1 MIVQCV
7 RCNTEFSSS
16 HSSTHICPNCHF
28 VFTEHDSQNSETELQ
43 QKALMNIVHSTA
55 SSSPGDHRLH
65 EESAVKCAFHPDV
78 DALAYC
84 KSCGRPLCYACANE
98 EQDGVFCDGCRKITR
113 PPPAPVLP
121 VKELAV
127 ADEAGEEKRETV
139 SQAMS
144 RGPYVA
150 WEYRQQ
156 LGGLNAFLRTFRQS
170 LFSPLR
176 FFQKVPIVADYQSPL
191 LYGVYWTVIGIAG
204 GMFWRLAFWGYPILR
219 ALFWGEQVSLPL
231 EQTQHALVAVFLFL
245 ISPLLGLIILLGA
258 CLLYH
263 LFVKLATSRHAGFQS
278 TLRVICYSTG
288 TNIFFFLP
296 LIGVLIGGVWHLVL
310 VTIGLREIHRVPF
323 PTAVTITLIPY
334 TILLVM
340 TLAFIYWAI
349 FGNDFGLLDVFMQ
362 QMLRLL

>member
-7 RCNTEFSSS
+7 RCNTEFSSP
-16 HSSTHICPNCHF
+16 HSNTHICPNCHF
-28 VFTEHDSQNSETELQ
+28 VFTENDSQNTEEELR
-43 QKALMNIVHSTA
+43 QKALMNIVHSNA

-84 KSCGRPLCYACANE
+84 KGCGRPLCYACANE
-98 EQDGVFCDGCRKITR
+98 EEGSVFCDGCRQEKR
-113 PPPAPVLP
+113 GPPAPVSP
-121 VKELAV
+121 AKEPAV
-127 ADEAGEEKRETV
+127 AEETAEERRETV
-139 SQAMS
+139 SQALA

-156 LGGLNAFLRTFRQS
+156 LGGLNAFFRTFHQS

-191 LYGVYWTVIGIAG
+191 LYGVYWTVIGIAAG
-204 GMFWRLAFWGYPILR
+204 VFWRLVFWGYPILS

-231 EQTQHALVAVFLFL
+231 EETRRALVTVFLFL

-258 CLLYH
+258 SVLYH
-263 LFVKLATSRHAGFQS
+263 LFVALATNRHAGFQS
-278 TLRVICYSTG
+278 
-288 TNIFFFLP
+288 
-296 LIGVLIGGVWHLVL
+296 
-310 VTIGLREIHRVPF
+310 
-323 PTAVTITLIPY
+323 ITLIPY

-340 TLAFIYWAI
+340 SLAFIYWAV
-349 FGNDFGLLDVFMQ
+349 FGYDFGLLDFLQ
-362 QMLRLL
+362 QMLRLQ